1 MQSVSIAWRDAGGRG
16 DAYRHRGSARQR
28 GYSTTYQKARELVL
42 GRNPLC
48 RVCQSQGVTR
58 EAVETHHVVPVQA
71 DRHMADDVGNLLPV
85 CYACHD
91 AVEGMSW
98 AQLHTAYGIEQW

>member
-1 MQSVSIAWRDAGGRG
+1 MASRIPLRGGRERG
-16 DAYRHRGSARQR
+16 DAYRHRPSARQR

-42 GRNPLC
+42 GRHPLC
-48 RVCQSQGVTR
+48 RVCESQGVTR

-71 DRHMADDVGNLLPV
+71 DRHMADHVSNLLPV

-98 AQLHTAYGIEQW
+98 ATLGDRYGIRQW